1 MNCSLIIFL
10 GREVF
15 VNRTEEQLLRTLLK
29 SSKSLWELINHQDG
43 DIKHTIELL
52 NKFKSNGLIRSDR
65 DRIALTEKGIAFARE
80 YMISPE
86 RDFTCSYCEGT
97 GYAVSDLF
105 STVTNKFKEVFKE
118 RPRAIADFDQGI
130 VPPEVSVRRAEFV
143 YQRGDLENKKI
154 FFLGDDDLTSIA
166 MALTGLPDE
175 IHVVEIDRR
184 IVNYINSVAYKMSLN
199 VKAELFDARKPLQK
213 ELCGKFD
220 TFLTDPVETVPGIRL
235 FISRCVSALKGEGG
249 AGYFGLSHYES
260 SLKKWFGVEKDLL
273 NTNLVITDVIRD
285 FNKYLLVGERIIEK
299 GFRVVKEAPFKVK
312 APDYPWY
319 RSTFFRVE
327 LVGEPHLLI
336 TEEVQW
342 ERELYFDEDTYVA
355 LP

>member
-1 MNCSLIIFL
+1 MD
-10 GREVF
+10 
-15 VNRTEEQLLRTLLK
+15 RTEEQLLRTLLK

-52 NKFKSNGLIRSDR
+52 NKFKGNDLIRSDG
-65 DRIALTEKGIAFARE
+65 DRIALTEKGTAFARE

-86 RDFTCSYCEGT
+86 RNFTCSYCEGT
-97 GYAVSDLF
+97 GYEVSDLF
-105 STVTNKFKEVFKE
+105 SAATNKFKEIFKE

-175 IHVVEIDRR
+175 ILVVEIDSR

-199 VKAELFDARKPLQK
+199 VKAELFDARKPLRK
-213 ELCGKFD
+213 ELHGKFD

-235 FISRCVSALKGEGG
+235 FISRCVAALKGKGN

-260 SLKKWFGVEKDLL
+260 SLKKWFGVERDLL
-273 NTNLVITDVIRD
+273 NTNLVVTDVVRD

-327 LVGEPHLLI
+327 LVGESHPLI
-336 TEEVQW
+336 TEEVKW